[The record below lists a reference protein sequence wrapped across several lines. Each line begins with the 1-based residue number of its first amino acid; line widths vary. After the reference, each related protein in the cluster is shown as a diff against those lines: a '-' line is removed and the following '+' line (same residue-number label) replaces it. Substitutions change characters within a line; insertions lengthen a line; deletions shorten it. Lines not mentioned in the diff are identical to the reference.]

1 MKLVTLICERQCSRL
16 YNIPAGLKRCG
27 KFLQV
32 FRGGILQLVNEY
44 YILDHGFLGHVIY
57 FPEDI
62 GEHENIMVSGVV
74 E

>member
-1 MKLVTLICERQCSRL
+1 MKLVTLVCEPQCSRL

-27 KFLQV
+27 RFLQV
-32 FRGGILQLVNEY
+32 FRNGVLQLVGEY
-44 YILDHGFLGHVIY
+44 YIFDHAFMGHVVY

-62 GEHENIMVSGVV
+62 GPHENIMVSGVV